1 MKQQVKQVL
10 LMLSWLVFSTAANAE
25 THTVK
30 GVGVQFKPELVFA
43 EKGDVVAFRDM
54 PTHFVHGIKIPDNAE
69 KMSSQM
75 GDNYDYKITEE
86 GVYLYSCP
94 PHWGGRMGGLVLVG
108 SDLRDEEKLIDS
120 LTEYQNS
127 VSDTIAKGFLKKV
140 IKKIKAG
147 KIKVPE

>member
-10 LMLSWLVFSTAANAE
+10 LIVSWLIFSTTASAE

-43 EKGDVVAFRDM
+43 DKGDVVAYRDM
-54 PTHFVHGIKIPDNAE
+54 PTHFVHGIKIPDDAE

-75 GDNYDYKITEE
+75 GANYDYKIKEE

-94 PHWGGRMGGLVLVG
+94 PHWGGRMGGLILVG
-108 SDLRDEEKLIDS
+108 EGLRDEDKLIDS
-120 LTEYQNS
+120 LTEYQKS
-127 VSDTIAKGFLKKV
+127 VSDKIAQGYLKKV
-140 IKKIKAG
+140 IKKIKGG
-147 KIKVPE
+147 KIKIPK